1 MYGPLSTLILTNPT
15 NTNIR
20 NLNYLQKWSPA
31 TSVNLHGI
39 QFRIA
44 KRGLEMLEVGGRMV
58 YSTCSLNPIEDEAVL
73 YRLLQETGDAVE
85 ILDASQLVPGLK
97 YSSGINKWKMAGKE
111 KNVIYNEFSEVPE
124 KYHNFIRPHMF
135 SPQEGVDAKFHLD
148 RCMRVLPHQQDTGGF
163 FVAVLSKK
171 SLCPWESKREQDGS
185 NPQAENN
192 HRNSNNRNGNGP
204 PNKKPRYQGFRED
217 PFIYFEED
225 DSSFE
230 EVKKYFQLSDVSMVF
245 HSGINTSA

>member
-1 MYGPLSTLILTNPT
+1 MLVHQAKRLQSPSVIITNHDACIMPNLQMTSEDGSTKNMKFDRILCDVPCSGDGTLRKNADAWPVSGVKKKVIRRCMASYFAKTNPT

-20 NLNYLQKWSPA
+20 NLNHLQKWSPA

-97 YSSGINKWKMAGKE
+97 YSSGINKWKMA
-111 KNVIYNEFSEVPE
+111 
-124 KYHNFIRPHMF
+124 
-135 SPQEGVDAKFHLD
+135 
-148 RCMRVLPHQQDTGGF
+148 
-163 FVAVLSKK
+163 
-171 SLCPWESKREQDGS
+171 
-185 NPQAENN
+185 
-192 HRNSNNRNGNGP
+192 
-204 PNKKPRYQGFRED
+204 
-217 PFIYFEED
+217 
-225 DSSFE
+225 
-230 EVKKYFQLSDVSMVF
+230 
-245 HSGINTSA
+245 